1 MKDFNTLERGIVL
14 VTSAFTLGSALA
26 ISSNTSSTQAAEL
39 TITGKATIS
48 NVTETALTNEVIS
61 FTGSFKTK
69 SSSGL
74 FQGLVASSIANINL
88 RFLHKSFTIGSETK
102 SYIARVPDVP
112 FISFTDGSKFEIANP
127 FEVTKYSANDNP
139 QIFSVFE
146 GKYINDVGEFFQVGL
161 FRINY
166 IKNTSSEDNFSLTL
180 ANICCSPTPIPEPRS
195 TGAVTVIGLLA
206 LGFSTKIIS
215 NRKNLS

>member
-14 VTSAFTLGSALA
+14 VTSAFALGSALA
-26 ISSNTSSTQAAEL
+26 ISSNISSTQAAEL
-39 TITGKATIS
+39 TMTGKANIS
-48 NVTETALTNEVIS
+48 NLAETALLNEVIS
-61 FTGSFKTK
+61 FTEPFKTK

-88 RFLHKSFTIGSETK
+88 IFLHTSLTTGSETK
-102 SYIARVPDVP
+102 SYIASVPDVP
-112 FISFTDGSKFEIANP
+112 FISFTDGSRFEIANP

-146 GKYINDVGEFFQVGL
+146 GKYINDVGKFFKVGL
-161 FRINY
+161 FKINE

-180 ANICCSPTPIPEPRS
+180 ANICCSPTPTPEPTS
-195 TGAVTVIGLLA
+195 TGAVTVLGLLA
-206 LGFSTKIIS
+206 LGFSTKIIQS
-215 NRKNLS
+215 RKNLN